1 MKKQSFKKLI
11 QTLVLALGAFLL
23 AFAPLAGT
31 VTAHAADN
39 QSSVSTIKKRG
50 YIKIAVF
57 GDLPPYGWVNKDG
70 KRVGYDLYLARRI
83 AKDLGVKAKFVQ
95 VNANNRVDTLNSNK
109 ADLVLA
115 NFTVTSERKQT
126 VDFAKPYM
134 KVSVGVVSKRAI
146 QLLRSVN

>member
-39 QSSVSTIKKRG
+39 QSSVSAIKKRG

-57 GDLPPYGWVNKDG
+57 GDLAGSTRMASAWDMICTWHGGLP
-70 KRVGYDLYLARRI
+70 RI
-83 AKDLGVKAKFVQ
+83 
-95 VNANNRVDTLNSNK
+95 
-109 ADLVLA
+109 
-115 NFTVTSERKQT
+115 
-126 VDFAKPYM
+126 
-134 KVSVGVVSKRAI
+134 
-146 QLLRSVN
+146 